1 MPEHHRLPTCVQLAA
16 PTRQLLLDSWLV
28 LKQEQQRDSAGMK
41 TKHLEGESRTPNC
54 RHKR

>member
-1 MPEHHRLPTCVQLAA
+1 MPEHHRLPICVQLAA

-28 LKQEQQRDSAGMK
+28 LKQEQHRNTASMQ
-41 TKHLEGESRTPNC
+41 TKQLEGESNTSGR